1 MEEVK
6 NKSIKLTAYVI
17 DNDEIG
23 KKYSSLYD
31 NLVVKLSQNQDA
43 DARRMKL
50 NEKSSEEDLL
60 SDFAVRS
67 NSVYGVMWRIVPSN
81 ELPKIPSD
89 FFKQTTISRDALN
102 EKKKE
107 EDQSENKQEKDN
119 AVKELACKSTHY
131 FVLNQHY
138 LVSDLP
144 LSRIK
149 SLQVYLNWLLTPY
162 KTDDVIYSFT
172 PKVKSTG
179 NIYLRDIKS
188 IVIGD
193 NTTLNVVP
201 KKEQEDESQNNRD
214 VAMKVLQVAQDKLM
228 SMLSEDKYL
237 KDIVDKNIVQAQL
250 VLKIRKPKK
259 KEETDYENILGTTMK
274 PIADTDGI
282 TFQLKNGKLVK
293 GSTIMVTKDV
303 DVELTSDGLISEK
316 ALMFELLA
324 FLREL

>member
-6 NKSIKLTAYVI
+6 NKPIKLTAYVI
-17 DNDEIG
+17 DNDEMG
-23 KKYSSLYD
+23 RKYSSLYN
-31 NLVVKLSQNQDA
+31 NLVNKLSQNQDA

-60 SDFAVRS
+60 SDFAINA
-67 NSVYGVMWRIVPSN
+67 NSVYGVMWRLVPSK

-89 FFKQTTISRDALN
+89 YFKQTKISRDALS
-102 EKKKE
+102 EKKE
-107 EDQSENKQEKDN
+107 EEELEGSKGEKGN
-119 AVKELACKSTHY
+119 NTLELACKSMHY
-131 FVLNQHY
+131 FVMNQNY

-144 LSRIK
+144 QSRIK
-149 SLQVYLNWLLTPY
+149 SLQVYLNWLLAPY

-179 NIYLRDIKS
+179 DIPLREIKS
-188 IVIGD
+188 IVIGED
-193 NTTLNVVP
+193 TTLNVVP
-201 KKEQEDESQNNRD
+201 HKKNDDSSQESRGT
-214 VAMKVLQVAQDKLM
+214 AMKVLQVAQDKLM

-237 KDIVDKNIVQAQL
+237 KDIVDKNIIQAQL

-259 KEETDYENILGTTMK
+259 KEEADFENILGATMK

-282 TFQLKNGKLVK
+282 TFQLKNGKPVK
-293 GSTIMVTKDV
+293 GSTIMVTKNV
-303 DVELTSDGLISEK
+303 EVELTSDGLLSEK
-316 ALMFELLA
+316 ALFLELLT